1 MMIAAWIARIMLCFC
16 FGGPHFLHAQSFCR
30 SLWHDTSFEC
40 KCASVQQSVS
50 QWNALKF
57 RFFLF
62 FFCWQRAW
70 HKFARTTKKTWKEKF
85 LSKKGRI
92 LNKKTALNRMKL
104 LCMWKLSTDRP
115 AMEPWFFF
123 SVTDVIIAS
132 NTIFNATI
140 GLHLRNACMPARHE
154 DPLRMHIDVEET
166 EEENHA
172 FLKRVKYEWDKWWT
186 TTPCNEETCNNNKN
200 RKLICHIEEDL
211 LALPL
216 DVIAAGLSSASV
228 WIRAC
233 VLAQCSMY
241 TSIHRFS
248 GMP

>member
-92 LNKKTALNRMKL
+92 LNKKTEWN
-104 LCMWKLSTDRP
+104 CCVCENCRP
-115 AMEPWFFF
+115 IDQRWNHGFF
-123 SVTDVIIAS
+123 SR
-132 NTIFNATI
+132 
-140 GLHLRNACMPARHE
+140 LRTWSSLRTPYLMQQLVCICAMPVCQQDTKTHWE
-154 DPLRMHIDVEET
+154 CILM
-166 EEENHA
+166 
-172 FLKRVKYEWDKWWT
+172 
-186 TTPCNEETCNNNKN
+186 
-200 RKLICHIEEDL
+200 
-211 LALPL
+211 
-216 DVIAAGLSSASV
+216 
-228 WIRAC
+228 
-233 VLAQCSMY
+233 
-241 TSIHRFS
+241 
-248 GMP
+248 

>member
-50 QWNALKF
+50 QWNALNSG
-57 RFFLF
+57 FFCF
-62 FFCWQRAW
+62 FFVDNERGINSQEQRKRHEKRNFCPKKAEFW
-70 HKFARTTKKTWKEKF
+70 TKKQNEIVVYVKIVD
-85 LSKKGRI
+85 R
-92 LNKKTALNRMKL
+92 
-104 LCMWKLSTDRP
+104 STSDGT
-115 AMEPWFFF
+115 MVFF